1 MGVVLPDP
9 DQGKAAPMTIGASI
23 FLIAVGAI
31 LKFAVTATVADIDID
46 VVGVILM
53 VAGGIGL
60 LVGLFLQ
67 ASSSRR
73 RTVVYEEDPRYRQ
86 GPPTA

>member
-1 MGVVLPDP
+1 
-9 DQGKAAPMTIGASI
+9 MTIGASI

-31 LKFAVTATVADIDID
+31 LKFAVTATVAGIDIQ

-60 LVGLFLQ
+60 LLGLFFMAQ
-67 ASSSRR
+67 ARR
-73 RTVVYEEDPRYRQ
+73 APVAQQVVQPPVYNDPNN
-86 GPPTA
+86 PPPPPPPAY